1 MASTTTKVVL
11 VQVNSESG
19 SRPIH
24 DKDPAAVTV
33 IRPGQLLEMNT
44 SEQIIVHASANGP
57 ARPTRIS
64 VENPYGSDPTVAAIE
79 TNYAIADN
87 VRYIYPQAGDLCNML
102 IEASAVLV
110 KGVTMLASAGDG
122 SLQAI
127 VPDAST
133 VEGSIVARA
142 EADVTI
148 GGSAAR
154 SLVRM
159 V

>member
-1 MASTTTKVVL
+1 MASTTEKVIL

-24 DKDPAAVTV
+24 NEDPAAVTV

-57 ARPTRIS
+57 ARPTRVA
-64 VENPYGSDPTVAAIE
+64 VENPYSSDPTTAVLDV
-79 TNYAIADN
+79 TYAIGDN

-127 VPDAST
+127 TPDAST
-133 VEGSIVARA
+133 VEGSIVGRA
-142 EADVTI
+142 EEDITI

-154 SLVRM
+154 ALVRM